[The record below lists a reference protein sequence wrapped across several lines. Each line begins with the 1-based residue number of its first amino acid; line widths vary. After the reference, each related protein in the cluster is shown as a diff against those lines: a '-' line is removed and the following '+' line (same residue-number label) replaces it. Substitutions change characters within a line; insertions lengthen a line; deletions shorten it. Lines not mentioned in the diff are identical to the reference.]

1 MNSLKLINRNENL
14 FLKDIEKNE
23 IEIKSIIQKSS
34 FLIIGGAGSIGQSV
48 VKEIFNRSPRKLH
61 VVDLSEN
68 SIVELVRDL
77 RSSKG
82 YINGDFQTFAIDVA
96 SAEFDMLIKDYRY
109 DYVFNLSAIKH
120 VRNEKDPYTLMR
132 MLKVNILNVNKI
144 AKMITK
150 NNIKKFFCV
159 STDKAANPVNAMGAS
174 KRIME
179 IDLFNSNINVS
190 LARFA
195 NVAFSDGSL
204 LQGFEYRFSKFQ
216 PFSIPTDV
224 KRYFITK
231 EESGFLCIFSAL
243 LGNKR
248 DIFFPKLT
256 ENFRLISFKEI
267 AQKFLNHHGYQM
279 YNCENEDEARAESK
293 KLIKNKLWP
302 CYLFESDTTGEKNE
316 EEFYTEKEKLD
327 LKKFDSIGIIKNS
340 SNHINEIDEFINFI
354 KTIEKKGNWNKSEII
369 EYMKKILVNFSHIE
383 QNKSLD
389 EKM

>member
-14 FLKDIEKNE
+14 FLNDIEKYE
-23 IEIKSIIQKSS
+23 IEFKSIIQESS

-48 VKEIFNRSPRKLH
+48 VKEIFNRSPSTLH

-82 YINGDFQTFAIDVA
+82 YIDGDFQTFAIDVA
-96 SAEFDMLIKDYRY
+96 SSEFDKLIKDYNY

-144 AKMITK
+144 AKIITK

-179 IDLFNSNINVS
+179 IDLFNSDINVS

-204 LQGFEYRFSKFQ
+204 LQGFEYRFSKIQ

-256 ENFRLISFKEI
+256 EKFRLISFKEI
-267 AQKFLNHHGYQM
+267 AQKFLNNHGYQM
-279 YNCENEDEARAESK
+279 YNCENEEEARLESK
-293 KLIKNKLWP
+293 RLIKNKLWP

-316 EEFYTEKEKLD
+316 EEFFTEKEKLD
-327 LKKFDSIGIIKNS
+327 LNKFDSIGIIKNQ
-340 SNHINEIDEFINFI
+340 SNHLKEIDEFINYI
-354 KTIEKKGNWNKSEII
+354 KRIEEKGDWNKSDII

>member
-82 YINGDFQTFAIDVA
+82 YIDGDFQTFAIDVA
-96 SAEFDMLIKDYRY
+96 SSEFDMLIKDYSY

-179 IDLFNSNINVS
+179 IDLFNSDINVS

-243 LGNKR
+243 LGDNR

-293 KLIKNKLWP
+293 KLINNKLWP

-327 LKKFDSIGIIKNS
+327 LNKFDSIGVIKNT
-340 SNHINEIDEFINFI
+340 SNHIYEIDEFINFI
-354 KTIEKKGNWNKSEII
+354 KRIEKKGNWNKSEII